1 MVKTSR
7 ITFLLLTIVEGRS
20 CTMPRSSTSSI
31 ETWPGILRNGVAD
44 QYTETVLM
52 ELGLAMN
59 RMCFVSTVAS
69 VGGHL

>member
-1 MVKTSR
+1 
-7 ITFLLLTIVEGRS
+7 
-20 CTMPRSSTSSI
+20 MPRSSTSSI